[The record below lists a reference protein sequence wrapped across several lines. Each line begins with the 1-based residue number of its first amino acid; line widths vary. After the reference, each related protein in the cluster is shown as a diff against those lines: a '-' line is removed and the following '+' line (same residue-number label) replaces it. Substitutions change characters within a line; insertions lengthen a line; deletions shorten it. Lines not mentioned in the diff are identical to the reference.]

1 VLTRIDLSPTAF
13 LLDDPAFLEPVEAD
27 ALLSRLLQEI
37 AWEQGHVVLFGKSI
51 PEPRLTA
58 WFGPFDYAYSGRRLR
73 AAPFPQSIAT
83 LAEQI
88 ERASGERFNS
98 VLLNR
103 YRNGRDSVGYHA
115 DDEPELGDQ
124 PLVASVSLGVTR
136 RFVLRP
142 KRGPGSS
149 RSFDLGHGQL
159 LVMAGSCQRDFV
171 HALPKQPRVDGER
184 VNLTFRRLIQSTR

>member
-1 VLTRIDLSPTAF
+1 MLTRIELSPTAF
-13 LLDDPAFLEPVEAD
+13 LLDDPTFLEPADAD
-27 ALLSRLLQEI
+27 ALLVRLLREI
-37 AWEQGHVVLFGKSI
+37 PWEQGHVVLFGKSI

-73 AAPFPQSIAT
+73 RAPLPEPIAA
-83 LAEQI
+83 LCERV

-115 DDEPELGDQ
+115 DDEPELGEQ
-124 PLVASVSLGVTR
+124 PVVASVSLGVRR

-142 KRGPGSS
+142 KRGSGGS
-149 RSFDLGHGQL
+149 RSFELGHGHL
-159 LVMAGSCQRDFV
+159 LVMAGRCQRDFV
-171 HALPKQPRVDGER
+171 HALPKQPKIDGER
-184 VNLTFRRLIQSTR
+184 VNLTFRRVLRSS